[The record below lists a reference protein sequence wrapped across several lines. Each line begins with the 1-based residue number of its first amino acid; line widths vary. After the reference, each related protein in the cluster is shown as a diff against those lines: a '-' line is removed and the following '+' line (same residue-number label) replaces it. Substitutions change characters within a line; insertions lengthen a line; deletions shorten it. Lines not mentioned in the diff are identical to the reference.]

1 MPTDRLLELSMLA
14 AYLAL
19 LLWIGLRSARRIK
32 TSGDYTLAGRGVG
45 WVIVLAT
52 TAATMIGGGASVG
65 MVSQVFAFG
74 IAPALITCAWHLQL
88 IFTGLFVAPKLRGLN
103 LITVGDYFHL
113 KFGSLARE
121 LAVIS
126 CMVFLVGALTAQ
138 LAAIGTVTNTVLGI
152 PYGTAL
158 LIGAAVTIFYATVGG
173 MRAVVNTDVLQFV
186 ILVVGIGVASVL
198 LLAQHG
204 GFEAMLA
211 AANPGQAG
219 VTSHWSAT
227 KLLSL
232 FFAFL
237 LGETFVPTFTVRC
250 FIARDRE
257 QARWGVAGAG
267 VFLLLFLPIATFVL
281 GTSAQIHPDV
291 QTAVSAEQN
300 QILQTAAA
308 TGQEMSPDAALDQ
321 ARQVAFPTLV
331 RSTFHP
337 AFAGIMIAAIVAAV
351 MSSADSCLS
360 SFATVIMEDT
370 YRRHINKKASDQQLL
385 RVAQVT
391 TLVAGVTATVC
402 AWFFRNVAE
411 ILVFVYD
418 FWAPTMIL
426 PFLVAVFWY
435 SPTRIHAVVVSM
447 VVGIFATIG
456 WRFGL
461 GSPGD
466 VGPALFGL
474 SVALVAFVVAL
485 PLTKRLPT
493 SGLFKPNNQEA
504 PR

>member
-1 MPTDRLLELSMLA
+1 
-14 AYLAL
+14 
-19 LLWIGLRSARRIK
+19 
-32 TSGDYTLAGRGVG
+32 
-45 WVIVLAT
+45 
-52 TAATMIGGGASVG
+52 
-65 MVSQVFAFG
+65 
-74 IAPALITCAWHLQL
+74 
-88 IFTGLFVAPKLRGLN
+88 
-103 LITVGDYFHL
+103 
-113 KFGSLARE
+113 
-121 LAVIS
+121 
-126 CMVFLVGALTAQ
+126 
-138 LAAIGTVTNTVLGI
+138 
-152 PYGTAL
+152 
-158 LIGAAVTIFYATVGG
+158 
-173 MRAVVNTDVLQFV
+173 
-186 ILVVGIGVASVL
+186 
-198 LLAQHG
+198 
-204 GFEAMLA
+204 
-211 AANPGQAG
+211 
-219 VTSHWSAT
+219 
-227 KLLSL
+227 
-232 FFAFL
+232 
-237 LGETFVPTFTVRC
+237 
-250 FIARDRE
+250 
-257 QARWGVAGAG
+257 
-267 VFLLLFLPIATFVL
+267 
-281 GTSAQIHPDV
+281 
-291 QTAVSAEQN
+291 
-300 QILQTAAA
+300 
-308 TGQEMSPDAALDQ
+308 MSPDAALDQ

-402 AWFFRNVAE
+402 AWFFRNVAD